1 MNIYKEN
8 KMMLDMPD
16 SLTLVK
22 RRTQVKQT
30 FDEEVFED
38 ITSGGQVLRC
48 SWNTGEFMVDP
59 SQSSL
64 IFTISVKDTV
74 SSSLYSFGTLGAI
87 SIFRQIIIR
96 SASGV
101 ELCRLDDPALWQ
113 KIKFYA
119 ETDYGTQN
127 AMGEVMGYP
136 YATSPSLYTY
146 TTTPDKTTK
155 NKFTIP
161 LDFLTPLFCP
171 ISSDTKYIPSQLCEG
186 LTFEFYLN
194 GIERAV
200 DASTDTTVSYNIHSI
215 SFLLDAVILNDRSLA
230 EIQNKCHK
238 KGLEWVCKGVHKQDI
253 RAVLG
258 GEDVS
263 NQINFSVSQ
272 ALRCN
277 TFYRLTSSVQSV
289 TSDKGEMIAVA
300 PSFISRS
307 GADYYPQQR
316 VDDRNNFQAVESFNQ
331 TKYTFPKMSLNL
343 EEWASRSAFYSVNL
357 NMSDFLQLSGVIV
370 NNSKTLE
377 YLGSGNPDAPYNTTP
392 YDVTTLLDYVKVVKI
407 VGRNVAVA
415 I

>member
-30 FDEEVFED
+30 FDEENVED
-38 ITSGGQVLRC
+38 IKSGGQVLRC

-64 IFTISVKDTV
+64 VFTVSVKSNSTV
-74 SSSLYSFGTLGAI
+74 TSWTFGTLSAV
-87 SIFRQIIIR
+87 SVFRQIIIR

-101 ELCRLDDPALWQ
+101 ELCRLDEPAMWN
-113 KIKFYA
+113 KIKFLV
-119 ETDYGTQN
+119 ETPVAKQQTVGQS
-127 AMGEVMGYP
+127 MGFPRGVEIR
-136 YATSPSLYTY
+136 STY
-146 TTTPDKTTK
+146 TGATPDAEK
-155 NKFTIP
+155 KFKFIVP
-161 LDFLTPLFCP
+161 LDFLSPLFCP
-171 ISSDTKYIPSQLCEG
+171 IRSDTKYMPSQLCEG

-194 GIERAV
+194 DITNAV
-200 DASTDTTVSYNIHSI
+200 SAGEDIIISYNIHNI

-238 KGLEWVCKGVHKQDI
+238 RGLEWICKGVHKQDI
-253 RAVLG
+253 RSILG
-258 GEDVS
+258 SEDIS

-272 ALRCN
+272 ALRCAS
-277 TFYRLTSSVQSV
+277 FYRLT
-289 TSDKGEMIAVA
+289 TPLNPRMADKGRMIPNAR
-300 PSFISRS
+300 SFIARS

-316 VDDRNNFQAVESFNQ
+316 VDDSGNYHPTDIFQQA
-331 TKYTFPKMSLNL
+331 KYTYPEMNL
-343 EEWASRSAFYSVNL
+343 SIEEWVSDNAIYAVNL
-357 NMSDFLQLSGVIV
+357 NMSDFLELSGVIV

-377 YLGSGNPDAPYNTTP
+377 FLGFGNPINFDTAFTL
-392 YDVTTLLDYVKVVKI
+392 TTLLDYVKVVKI

>member
-1 MNIYKEN
+1 
-8 KMMLDMPD
+8 MMLDMPD

-64 IFTISVKDTV
+64 VFTISVKSDTAV
-74 SSSLYSFGTLGAI
+74 TGWSFGTLSAV
-87 SIFRQIIIR
+87 SVFRQIIIR

-101 ELCRLDDPALWQ
+101 ELCRLDDPAFWN
-113 KIKFYA
+113 KVKFLL
-119 ETDYGTQN
+119 ETPVAKQEAVGQ
-127 AMGEVMGYP
+127 AMGFPRGVEIR
-136 YATSPSLYTY
+136 STY
-146 TTTPDKTTK
+146 TGPTPDAEK
-155 NKFTIP
+155 KFKFIVP
-161 LDFLTPLFCP
+161 LDFLSPLFCP
-171 ISSDTKYIPSQLCEG
+171 ISPHTKYIPSQLCEG

-194 GIERAV
+194 DITNAIRAGN
-200 DASTDTTVSYNIHSI
+200 DTIISYNIHNI
-215 SFLLDAVILNDRSLA
+215 SFLLDAIILNDRSLA

-238 KGLEWVCKGVHKQDI
+238 KGLEWICKGVHKQDI
-253 RAVLG
+253 RAISG

-272 ALRCN
+272 ALRCAS
-277 TFYRLTSSVQSV
+277 FYILANPLNPKTV
-289 TSDKGEMIAVA
+289 DKGHMLPVSRRFIA
-300 PSFISRS
+300 RS

-316 VDDRNNFQAVESFNQ
+316 VDDTGNYYPTDIFQQ
-331 TKYTFPKMSLNL
+331 TKYTYPEMNL
-343 EEWASRSAFYSVNL
+343 SIEDWSTENAIYAVNL
-357 NMSDFLQLSGVIV
+357 NMSDFLELSGVIV

-377 YLGSGNPDAPYNTTP
+377 FLGYGNSEPPYSNNA
-392 YDVTTLLDYVKVVKI
+392 YNLTTLLDYVKVVKI